1 MPSTAEK
8 DGLACAALPAWS
20 RCPGAYPTYGGAGA
34 LENALHDSRAN
45 EVVVVGD
52 WTGDMPLA
60 SSKDRFPSLAAY
72 LDSRG
77 SLDVFRIRIT
87 VEAAGE

>member
-1 MPSTAEK
+1 
-8 DGLACAALPAWS
+8 
-20 RCPGAYPTYGGAGA
+20 
-34 LENALHDSRAN
+34 LHDSRAN

>member
-1 MPSTAEK
+1 M
-8 DGLACAALPAWS
+8 
-20 RCPGAYPTYGGAGA
+20 YGGAGA
-34 LENALHDSRAN
+34 FENALHDSRAN
-45 EVVVVGD
+45 AVVVIGD
-52 WTGDMPLA
+52 CTGDTPLA